1 MANVEKKHSKGIVL
15 KTNDAIWFKEVIG
28 LAVARTKALN
38 LTKQIFTNAYIRSV
52 ELCGN
57 YNYIHVE

>member
-38 LTKQIFTNAYIRSV
+38 
-52 ELCGN
+52 
-57 YNYIHVE
+57 